1 MLSTGVQLHT
11 APSWVTSWGF
21 GHGEPSDESLP
32 TQIMPLRV
40 TEADMRK
47 WCKDLE
53 KAYVNLEMWNHWI
66 HDTCQETINLM
77 KKRS

>member
-1 MLSTGVQLHT
+1 
-11 APSWVTSWGF
+11 
-21 GHGEPSDESLP
+21 
-32 TQIMPLRV
+32 MPLRV

-66 HDTCQETINLM
+66 HDTCQETISLM